1 MPPFK
6 NKGKKKPKKKGKR
19 GKKDDW
25 TLEDGTVFAEKKKT
39 HDEDG
44 KPLWRKTQEK
54 DEQFRRGRLKQV
66 YQKQKDD
73 FVKKMSSKVKFY
85 DAVHDY
91 ERGDDGEEENEHE
104 ESEMEDEEEEEIQVH
119 KKERH
124 RSSKSVLNRLQEF
137 TRSGDGNRRHYGKHD
152 NNIISKFLDEDMDSP
167 DNDMNEEDK
176 KDDGEEEESD
186 HESEENALNSDG
198 DEDLD
203 IDEDEDGALEGSMLT
218 KTAAHW
224 LYNVA
229 DESSVSFKDNK
240 STLLREL
247 NDKFALYGNIK
258 LPEEYQSQLQKFLK
272 SSEKSKGSS
281 WSSLAS
287 IFGQSLPKLWHSRA
301 EMLHENEST
310 GNITPNLLS
319 YLSLY
324 PDALIEGCDYKSDE
338 SMLHTLLLHTCIH
351 VLRSR
356 MTVMKHNSRL
366 KKKMAEKRIDRV
378 TMNYDNVD
386 ASDTMKDDEEEDD
399 DDVLIQKEK
408 DRRRQEKKDK
418 KEHRK
423 KTKADHTMD
432 TAAPSK
438 TGSGEELAP
447 ISTNPLAEENE
458 YHMKDQGFVRPR
470 VLILCPFRSTALRIF
485 HQIRDIYGDNTSVA
499 SMDKI
504 MEEFSPDSDVE
515 SDEGDSSGSESSE
528 EEEE

>member
-186 HESEENALNSDG
+186 HESEENALN
-198 DEDLD
+198 
-203 IDEDEDGALEGSMLT
+203 
-218 KTAAHW
+218 
-224 LYNVA
+224 
-229 DESSVSFKDNK
+229 
-240 STLLREL
+240 
-247 NDKFALYGNIK
+247 
-258 LPEEYQSQLQKFLK
+258 
-272 SSEKSKGSS
+272 
-281 WSSLAS
+281 
-287 IFGQSLPKLWHSRA
+287 
-301 EMLHENEST
+301 
-310 GNITPNLLS
+310 
-319 YLSLY
+319 
-324 PDALIEGCDYKSDE
+324 
-338 SMLHTLLLHTCIH
+338 
-351 VLRSR
+351 
-356 MTVMKHNSRL
+356 
-366 KKKMAEKRIDRV
+366 
-378 TMNYDNVD
+378 
-386 ASDTMKDDEEEDD
+386 
-399 DDVLIQKEK
+399 
-408 DRRRQEKKDK
+408 
-418 KEHRK
+418 
-423 KTKADHTMD
+423 
-432 TAAPSK
+432 
-438 TGSGEELAP
+438 
-447 ISTNPLAEENE
+447 
-458 YHMKDQGFVRPR
+458 
-470 VLILCPFRSTALRIF
+470 
-485 HQIRDIYGDNTSVA
+485 
-499 SMDKI
+499 KI
-504 MEEFSPDSDVE
+504 WI
-515 SDEGDSSGSESSE
+515 
-528 EEEE
+528 